1 MIDPHV
7 HLRDGLQARKE
18 TIVHGLSVA
27 SLIGDQ
33 WVFDMPNCNPP
44 LTTRDAIERR
54 LEKAGEAIAYL
65 QKDTGR
71 TIRYSLYAGLTSDE
85 EEIGMA
91 VRAWKDLFPHVV
103 GLKLFAGNSTGG
115 MGQVTPGQQRH
126 IYETLAKLGYT
137 GVLAIHCEKESLLHP
152 ELEDPADFS
161 SHSLARPVEAEVES
175 VRDQLTLSEEAGFQ
189 GTIHICHVSTIET
202 VSLVQEAKRK
212 GRKVTLA
219 STPHHLL
226 LNRDMAKNHEL
237 YGKMNPPLRSE
248 EERKALFQALLEGK
262 IDWVETDHAPHTL
275 SDKEK
280 GASGI
285 PGFSG
290 TLKLL
295 MVLRTQGLPE
305 DRLRE
310 LYGKNVLKAFGL
322 RDMDIFLPG
331 EDECGDLAVMAAAC
345 YPYDSFRDLD

>member
-27 SLIGDQ
+27 SLVGDQ

-44 LTTRDAIERR
+44 LTTREAIEAR
-54 LEKAGEAIAYL
+54 LEKAASAIAYL
-65 QKDTGR
+65 RKETGR
-71 TIRYSLYAGLTSDE
+71 TILYSLYAGLTSEE
-85 EEIGMA
+85 EEIRMA
-91 VRAWKDLFPHVV
+91 VQAWKDLFPHVV

-115 MGQVTPGQQRH
+115 MGQVTLEAQRH
-126 IYETLAKLGYT
+126 IYETLTQNGYT
-137 GVLAIHCEKESLLHP
+137 GVLAIHCEKESLLRP
-152 ELEDPADFS
+152 GLEDPADFS

-175 VRDQLTLSEEAGFQ
+175 VRDQLRLSEEAGFQ

-202 VSLVQEAKRK
+202 VAQVQNAKQK

-219 STPHHLL
+219 ATPHHLL

-248 EERKALFQALLEGK
+248 EERKALFQALLDGK
-262 IDWVETDHAPHTL
+262 IDWIETDHAPHTL

-290 TLKLL
+290 ALKLL
-295 MVLRTQGLPE
+295 TALRKQGLSE
-305 DRLRE
+305 ERLRE

-331 EDECGDLAVMAAAC
+331 AEECGDLAAMAASC
-345 YPYDSFRDLD
+345 YPYDSFRDID